1 MDYLR
6 EQAKTLEEQLQ
17 TAIGEKADRLTQQ
30 AKEVMVEYQVHR
42 MACMKDDK
50 TLIGNLDEKLNET
63 VAWGNLEKNM
73 EKYKQNPRFQA
84 MDFFPD
90 DARKAMKNLAEGKS
104 DPLATVMDMQKK
116 NLISE
121 VNPLEQMVKN
131 AKGLQGPK
139 GPKGP
144 DLHP

>member
-1 MDYLR
+1 MD
-6 EQAKTLEEQLQ
+6 Q
-17 TAIGEKADRLTQQ
+17 
-30 AKEVMVEYQVHR
+30 
-42 MACMKDDK
+42 
-50 TLIGNLDEKLNET
+50 
-63 VAWGNLEKNM
+63 M

-116 NLISE
+116 NLITE